1 MAVSCE
7 KPAWALDVLRRAGLR
22 PDTSMDDDQKAWWSW
37 FSCDNEYYSEL
48 AYDAPGGADV
58 CKRLS
63 LRPARMVADEIPSLV
78 MTSETTISSE
88 DRGLNGWL
96 SERMAGFVEGSADF
110 ISLAFALGAGCWA
123 VSMDGGRASIVQYS
137 AWQTIPVR
145 GGVALV
151 ARTTVGGRR
160 LDQIQVHAPDPKTGT
175 FHISTR
181 LFETESGAHREV
193 WLDEVAPDLDTRQK
207 LPTYAIVRPSRANT
221 HDLYTPLGVSIYED
235 AVDAVRMV
243 DEAFNQL
250 FWQVRVSLPRVFFDE
265 QGVRRDPKTGAP
277 DWAGSVDQVV
287 FRPLQTGSG
296 SAPVSVYNPDTHV
309 TDMVEAL
316 NCALSTLGLKCG
328 FGQQYW
334 SFDLASGLKTA
345 TEVVSA
351 NSTLMR
357 TIRRNEKLLGAAI
370 DDVARAAYS
379 CELALS
385 GGAGGDVPHVR
396 VDWDDSVMTDD
407 KADRDMMKDDIS
419 RGLCPRWRYLSRYYG
434 MSEGEARAF
443 TGEAEGA
450 ASLAALDAAAGL

>member
-1 MAVSCE
+1 MSVVCE
-7 KPAWALDVLRRAGLR
+7 KPGWALDALKSAGLE
-22 PDTSMDDDQKAWWSW
+22 PDTSMDDDQRAWWSW
-37 FSCDNEYYSEL
+37 FSCDNDYYNDL
-48 AYDAPGGADV
+48 AYDTPGGVDV

-78 MTSETTISSE
+78 MTSETVLSS
-88 DRGLNGWL
+88 DVDAMNVWL
-96 SERMAGFVEGSADF
+96 AGHMDGFIERSADF
-110 ISLAFALGAGCWA
+110 MSLVFALGSGCWA
-123 VSMDGGRASIVQYS
+123 VSMDGGRASVVPYH

-160 LDQIQVHAPDPKTGT
+160 LDQLQVHAPDPATGNW
-175 FHISTR
+175 HIRTR
-181 LFETESGAHREV
+181 LFEPDGHREV
-193 WLDEVAPDLDTRQK
+193 AVDEVDPDRDTRQG
-207 LPTYAIVRPSRANT
+207 LPTFAIVRPSKANT
-221 HDLYTPLGVSIYED
+221 HEPYTPLGVSIYED

-250 FWQVRVSLPRVFFDE
+250 FWQVRVSLPRVFLDE

-277 DWAGSVDQVV
+277 DWVGSVDQVV
-287 FRPLQTGSG
+287 FRPLQTATGAS
-296 SAPVSVYNPDTHV
+296 PVSVYNPDTHV
-309 TDMVEAL
+309 ADMVEAL

-357 TIRRNEKLLGAAI
+357 TIRRNEELIEAAI

-379 CELALS
+379 CEEAAS
-385 GGAGGDVPHVR
+385 GSAPSEVPHVR

-419 RGLCPRWRYLSRYYG
+419 RGLCPRWAYLVAYYG
-434 MSEGEARAF
+434 MSEEDARAF
-443 TGEAEGA
+443 TGEAAGA
-450 ASLAALDAAAGL
+450 PSVAAMDAQLGLA